1 MRGLIGKKIGMTQVF
16 KDGDGQAVPVTVVE
30 AGPCVVTQVKTQAK
44 DGYDAVQ
51 VGFGERKAKHSNKAL
66 DGHFTKAG
74 TDAKRFLAE
83 FVPVPDYDYQTG
95 QRFGVSLFK
104 EGEYVDVAGTTKGHG
119 FSGVMKRHGFGGGP
133 KTHGQREHPRSA
145 GSIGQA
151 SDPSRVFKG
160 MKMAGQYGNKRMT
173 VRNLE
178 VVSIDKE
185 KNQILLK
192 GAIPG
197 AKNGIIY
204 ITK

>member
-1 MRGLIGKKIGMTQVF
+1 MRGLIGKKIGMTQIF
-16 KDGDGQAVPVTVVE
+16 NDGGQAIPVTVVE
-30 AGPCVVTQVKTQAK
+30 GGPCVVTQVKTHAS
-44 DGYDAVQ
+44 DGYDAIQ
-51 VGFGERKAKHSNKAL
+51 VGYGERKNKHSNKAL
-66 DGHFTKAG
+66 NGHFQKAK
-74 TDAKRFLAE
+74 TDVKRVLAE
-83 FVPVPDYDYQTG
+83 FVPVPDYEYKTG
-95 QRFGVSLFK
+95 QEFGVSLFK
-104 EGEYVDVAGTTKGHG
+104 EGEYVDVSGTTKGKG
-119 FSGVMKRHGFGGGP
+119 FSGVMKRHGFKGGP

-178 VVSIDKE
+178 VISVDSE

-192 GAIPG
+192 GAVPG
-197 AKNGIIY
+197 AKNGIIF

>member
-16 KDGDGQAVPVTVVE
+16 NSEGQAIPVTVVE
-30 AGPCVVTQVKTQAK
+30 AGPCVVTQVKTQK
-44 DGYDAVQ
+44 SDGYDAIQ
-51 VGFGERKAKHSNKAL
+51 VGFGIRKSKHSNKAL
-66 DGHFTKAG
+66 DGHFKKAN
-74 TDAKRFLAE
+74 TEAKRFLAE
-83 FVPVPDYDYQTG
+83 FIPVPDYDYQAG
-95 QRFGVSLFK
+95 QKFSVSLFK
-104 EGEYVDVAGTTKGHG
+104 EGEYVDVSGSTKGRG
-119 FSGVMKRHGFGGGP
+119 FSGVMKRHGFSGGP

-160 MKMAGQYGNKRMT
+160 MKMAGQYGNKRTT

-178 VVSIDKE
+178 VVSINKE
-185 KNQILLK
+185 KNYILLK
-192 GAIPG
+192 GAVPG

>member
-1 MRGLIGKKIGMTQVF
+1 MRGLIGKKIGMTQIF
-16 KDGDGQAVPVTVVE
+16 NDGGQSIPVTVVE
-30 AGPCVVTQVKTQAK
+30 GGPCVVTQVKTHAS
-44 DGYDAVQ
+44 DGYDAIQ
-51 VGFGERKAKHSNKAL
+51 VGYGERKIKHSNKAL
-66 DGHFTKAG
+66 NGHFEKAK
-74 TDAKRFLAE
+74 TDVRRVLAE
-83 FVPVPDYDYQTG
+83 FVPVPDYEYKMG
-95 QRFGVSLFK
+95 QEFGVSLFK
-104 EGEYVDVAGTTKGHG
+104 EGECVDVAGTTKGKG
-119 FSGVMKRHGFGGGP
+119 FSGVMKRHGFKGGP

-178 VVSIDKE
+178 VVSVDSE

-192 GAIPG
+192 GAVPG
-197 AKNGIIY
+197 AKNGIIF

>member
-16 KDGDGQAVPVTVVE
+16 SENGILVPVTVVE
-30 AGPCVVTQVKTQAK
+30 AGPCVVTQVKTK
-44 DGYDAVQ
+44 NSDGYDAVQ
-51 VGFGERKAKHSNKAL
+51 IGYSDLKNKHSNKPL
-66 DGHFTKAG
+66 SGHFKKANVS
-74 TDAKRFLAE
+74 AKRFLAE
-83 FVPVPDYDYQTG
+83 FQPVSNYDYKAG
-95 QRFGVSLFK
+95 QQFGVSLFK
-104 EGEYVDVAGTTKGHG
+104 KGELVSVTGTSKGKG

-160 MKMAGQYGNKRMT
+160 MKMAGQYGNKKVST
-173 VRNLE
+173 RNLE
-178 VVSIDKE
+178 IVSVLSQD
-185 KNQILLK
+185 NQLLIK

-197 AKNGIIY
+197 ANNSIVY

>member
-16 KDGDGQAVPVTVVE
+16 NNTGSLIPVTIVE
-30 AGPCVVTQVKTQAK
+30 AGPCVVTQIKTFDS

-51 VGFGERKAKHSNKAL
+51 IGFSDLKDKHSNKAL
-66 DGHFTKAG
+66 SGHFSKANS
-74 TDAKRFLAE
+74 KSKKYLAE
-83 FVPVPDYDYQTG
+83 FKPVSNYDYKTG
-95 QRFGVSLFK
+95 QEFGVSLFK
-104 EGEYVDVAGTTKGHG
+104 EGEMVSVSGTSKGKG

-160 MKMAGQYGNKRMT
+160 MKMAGQYGNKKVST
-173 VRNLE
+173 RNLE
-178 VVSIDKE
+178 IISVVKQN
-185 KNQILLK
+185 NQLLIK

-197 AKNGIIY
+197 ANNGIIY
-204 ITK
+204 ISK

>member
-1 MRGLIGKKIGMTQVF
+1 MRGLIGKKIGMTQIF
-16 KDGDGQAVPVTVVE
+16 NDGGQAIPVTVVE
-30 AGPCVVTQVKTQAK
+30 GGPCVVTQVKTHAS
-44 DGYDAVQ
+44 DGYDAIQ
-51 VGFGERKAKHSNKAL
+51 VGYGERKNKHSNKAL
-66 DGHFTKAG
+66 NGHFEKAK
-74 TDAKRFLAE
+74 TDVKRVLAE
-83 FVPVPDYDYQTG
+83 FVPVPDYEYKTG
-95 QRFGVSLFK
+95 QEFGVSLFK
-104 EGEYVDVAGTTKGHG
+104 EGEYVDVSGTTKGKG
-119 FSGVMKRHGFGGGP
+119 FSGVMKRHGFKGGP

-178 VVSIDKE
+178 VISVDSE

-192 GAIPG
+192 GAVPG
-197 AKNGIIY
+197 AKNGIIF

>member
-16 KDGDGQAVPVTVVE
+16 NNTGSLVPVTIVE
-30 AGPCVVTQVKTQAK
+30 AGPCVVTQIKTLSN

-51 VGFGERKAKHSNKAL
+51 IGYSDLKDKHSNKAL
-66 DGHFTKAG
+66 SGHFNKAKSK
-74 TDAKRFLAE
+74 AKRYLAE
-83 FVPVPDYDYQTG
+83 FKPVSNYDYKTG
-95 QRFGVSLFK
+95 QEFGVSLFK
-104 EGEYVDVAGTTKGHG
+104 EGEIVTVSGTSKGRG

-160 MKMAGQYGNKRMT
+160 MKMAGQYGNKKVSTRKLEIISI
-173 VRNLE
+173 VKQRN
-178 VVSIDKE
+178 
-185 KNQILLK
+185 QLLIK

-197 AKNGIIY
+197 SNNGIIY

>member
-1 MRGLIGKKIGMTQVF
+1 MRGLIGKKIGMTQIF
-16 KDGDGQAVPVTVVE
+16 NDGGQAIPVTVVE
-30 AGPCVVTQVKTQAK
+30 GGPCVVTQVKTHAS
-44 DGYDAVQ
+44 DGYDAIQ
-51 VGFGERKAKHSNKAL
+51 VGYGERKNKHSNKAL
-66 DGHFTKAG
+66 NGHFEKAK
-74 TDAKRFLAE
+74 TDVKRVLAE
-83 FVPVPDYDYQTG
+83 FVPVPDYEYKTG
-95 QRFGVSLFK
+95 QEFGVSLFK
-104 EGEYVDVAGTTKGHG
+104 EGEYVDVAGTTKGKG
-119 FSGVMKRHGFGGGP
+119 FSGVMKRHGFKGGP

-178 VVSIDKE
+178 VISVDSE

-192 GAIPG
+192 GAVPG
-197 AKNGIIY
+197 AKNGIIF

>member
-16 KDGDGQAVPVTVVE
+16 NSEGQSVPVTVIE
-30 AGPCVVTQVKTQAK
+30 AGPCVVTQVKTQK
-44 DGYDAVQ
+44 NDGYEAIQ
-51 VGFGERKAKHSNKAL
+51 VGYGARKDKHSNKSL
-66 DGHFTKAG
+66 DGHFKKANTK
-74 TDAKRFLAE
+74 AKRFLAE
-83 FVPVPDYDYQTG
+83 FIPVPDYDYKTG
-95 QRFGVSLFK
+95 QKFSVSLFK
-104 EGEYVDVAGTTKGHG
+104 KGEYVDVSGSTKGRG

-178 VVSIDKE
+178 VVSINKDK
-185 KNQILLK
+185 NYILLK
-192 GAIPG
+192 GAVPG

>member
-16 KDGDGQAVPVTVVE
+16 TDGGQAVPVTVVE
-30 AGPCVVTQVKTQAK
+30 AGPCVVTQIKTK
-44 DGYDAVQ
+44 TTDGYDAIQ
-51 VGFGERKAKHSNKAL
+51 VGFGERKPKHSNKAL
-66 DGHFTKAG
+66 NGHFEKAG
-74 TDAKRFLAE
+74 TEAKRILAE
-83 FVPVPDYDYQTG
+83 FVPVPDYDYKAG
-95 QRFGVSLFK
+95 QHFGVSLFK

-119 FSGVMKRHGFGGGP
+119 FSGVMKRHGFAGGP

-178 VVSIDKE
+178 VVSVDMDK
-185 KNQILLK
+185 NLILLK
-192 GAIPG
+192 GAVPG
-197 AKNGIIY
+197 ANNGIIY

>member
-16 KDGDGQAVPVTVVE
+16 SDGGESVPVTVIE
-30 AGPCVVTQVKTQAK
+30 AGPCVVTQVKTKAT

-51 VGFGERKAKHSNKAL
+51 VGYGERKRKHSNKAL
-66 DGHFTKAG
+66 DGHFVKAG

-83 FVPVPDYDYQTG
+83 FVPVPDYDYQAG
-95 QRFGVSLFK
+95 QQFGVSLFK
-104 EGEYVDVAGTTKGHG
+104 EGEYVDVAGTTKGKG

-178 VVSIDKE
+178 VVSINKDK
-185 KNQILLK
+185 NYILLK
-192 GAIPG
+192 GAVPG

>member
-1 MRGLIGKKIGMTQVF
+1 MRGLIGKKIGMTQICNH
-16 KDGDGQAVPVTVVE
+16 GGQSIPVTVVE
-30 AGPCVVTQVKTQAK
+30 GGPCVVTQVKTDAS
-44 DGYDAVQ
+44 DGYDAIQ
-51 VGFGERKAKHSNKAL
+51 VGYGERKNKHSNKAL
-66 DGHFTKAG
+66 NGHFEKAK
-74 TDAKRFLAE
+74 TDVKRVLAE
-83 FVPVPDYDYQTG
+83 FVPVPDYEYKTG
-95 QRFGVSLFK
+95 QEFGVSLFK
-104 EGEYVDVAGTTKGHG
+104 EGEYVDVAGTTKGKG
-119 FSGVMKRHGFGGGP
+119 FSGVMKRHGFKGGP

-178 VVSIDKE
+178 VISGDSE

-192 GAIPG
+192 GAVPG
-197 AKNGIIY
+197 AKNGIIF

>member
-1 MRGLIGKKIGMTQVF
+1 MRGLIGKKIGMTQIF
-16 KDGDGQAVPVTVVE
+16 NDGGQSIPVTVVE
-30 AGPCVVTQVKTQAK
+30 GGPCVVTQVKTDAS
-44 DGYDAVQ
+44 DGYDAIQ
-51 VGFGERKAKHSNKAL
+51 VGYGERKNKHSNKAL
-66 DGHFTKAG
+66 NGHFQKAK
-74 TDAKRFLAE
+74 TDVKRVLAE
-83 FVPVPDYDYQTG
+83 FVPVPDYEYKTG
-95 QRFGVSLFK
+95 QEFGVSLFK
-104 EGEYVDVAGTTKGHG
+104 EGEYVDVAGTTKGKG
-119 FSGVMKRHGFGGGP
+119 FSGVMKRHGFKGGP

-178 VVSIDKE
+178 VISVDSE

-192 GAIPG
+192 GAVPG
-197 AKNGIIY
+197 AKNGIIF

>member
-1 MRGLIGKKIGMTQVF
+1 MRGLIGKKIGMTQIF
-16 KDGDGQAVPVTVVE
+16 NDGGQAIPVTVVE
-30 AGPCVVTQVKTQAK
+30 GGPCVVTQVKTDAS
-44 DGYDAVQ
+44 DGYDAIQ
-51 VGFGERKAKHSNKAL
+51 VGYGERKNKHSNKAMN
-66 DGHFTKAG
+66 GHFEKAK
-74 TDAKRFLAE
+74 TDVKRVLAE
-83 FVPVPDYDYQTG
+83 FVPVPDYEYKTG
-95 QRFGVSLFK
+95 QEFGVSLFK
-104 EGEYVDVAGTTKGHG
+104 EGEYVDVAGTTKGKG
-119 FSGVMKRHGFGGGP
+119 FSGVMKRHGFKGGP

-178 VVSIDKE
+178 VVSVDSE

-192 GAIPG
+192 GAVPG
-197 AKNGIIY
+197 AKNGIIF

>member
-1 MRGLIGKKIGMTQVF
+1 MRGLIGKKIGMTQIF
-16 KDGDGQAVPVTVVE
+16 NDGGQAIPVTVVE
-30 AGPCVVTQVKTQAK
+30 GGPCVVTQVKTDAS
-44 DGYDAVQ
+44 DGYDAIQ
-51 VGFGERKAKHSNKAL
+51 VGYGERKNKHSNKAL
-66 DGHFTKAG
+66 NGHFEKAK
-74 TDAKRFLAE
+74 TDVKRVLAE
-83 FVPVPDYDYQTG
+83 FVPVPDYEYKTG
-95 QRFGVSLFK
+95 QEFGVSLFK
-104 EGEYVDVAGTTKGHG
+104 EGEYVDVAGTTKGKG
-119 FSGVMKRHGFGGGP
+119 FSGVMKRHGFKGGP

-178 VVSIDKE
+178 VISVDSE

-192 GAIPG
+192 GAVPG
-197 AKNGIIY
+197 AKNGIIF

>member
-16 KDGDGQAVPVTVVE
+16 KDGGQAVPVTVVE

-83 FVPVPDYDYQTG
+83 FVPVPDYDYKTG

-204 ITK
+204 ISK

>member
-1 MRGLIGKKIGMTQVF
+1 MRGLIGKKIGMTQIF
-16 KDGDGQAVPVTVVE
+16 NDGGQAIPVTVVE
-30 AGPCVVTQVKTQAK
+30 GGPCEVTQVKTDAS
-44 DGYDAVQ
+44 DGYDAIQ
-51 VGFGERKAKHSNKAL
+51 VGYGERKNKHSNKAL
-66 DGHFTKAG
+66 NGHFEKAK
-74 TDAKRFLAE
+74 TDVKRVLAE
-83 FVPVPDYDYQTG
+83 FVPVPDYEYKTG
-95 QRFGVSLFK
+95 QEFGVSLFK
-104 EGEYVDVAGTTKGHG
+104 EGEYVNVAGTTKGKG
-119 FSGVMKRHGFGGGP
+119 FSGVMKRHGFKGGP

-178 VVSIDKE
+178 VISVDSE

-192 GAIPG
+192 GAVPG
-197 AKNGIIY
+197 AKNGIIF

>member
-1 MRGLIGKKIGMTQVF
+1 M
-16 KDGDGQAVPVTVVE
+16 
-30 AGPCVVTQVKTQAK
+30 
-44 DGYDAVQ
+44 
-51 VGFGERKAKHSNKAL
+51 
-66 DGHFTKAG
+66 
-74 TDAKRFLAE
+74 
-83 FVPVPDYDYQTG
+83 
-95 QRFGVSLFK
+95 FGVSLFK
-104 EGEYVDVAGTTKGHG
+104 EGEYVDVAGTTKGKG

-160 MKMAGQYGNKRMT
+160 MKMAGQYGNNRMT

-178 VVSIDKE
+178 VVSVDKE

-192 GAIPG
+192 GAVPG
-197 AKNGIIY
+197 ARNGIIY

>member
-16 KDGDGQAVPVTVVE
+16 NKEGLSVPVTVIE
-30 AGPCVVTQVKTQAK
+30 AGPCVVIQVKTK
-44 DGYDAVQ
+44 ENDGYEAVQ
-51 VGFGERKAKHSNKAL
+51 VGYGTRKDKHSNKAL
-66 DGHFTKAG
+66 DGHFKKAD
-74 TDAKRFLAE
+74 TDPKRFLAE
-83 FVPVPDYDYQTG
+83 FIPVPDYDYKTG
-95 QRFGVSLFK
+95 QKFSVSLFK
-104 EGEYVDVAGTTKGHG
+104 EGEYVDVSGITKGRG

-160 MKMAGQYGNKRMT
+160 MKMAGQYGNKSMT

-178 VVSIDKE
+178 VVSVNKE
-185 KNQILLK
+185 KNYLLLK
-192 GAIPG
+192 GAVPG

>member
-16 KDGDGQAVPVTVVE
+16 NNEGQSVPVTVIE
-30 AGPCVVTQVKTQAK
+30 AGPCTVTQVKTQK
-44 DGYDAVQ
+44 NDGYEAIQ
-51 VGFGERKAKHSNKAL
+51 VGYGIRKNKHSNKAL
-66 DGHFTKAG
+66 NGHFKKAD
-74 TDAKRFLAE
+74 TEAKRFLAE
-83 FVPVPDYDYQTG
+83 FVPVPDYDYKTG
-95 QRFGVSLFK
+95 QKFSVSLFK
-104 EGEYVDVAGTTKGHG
+104 EGEYVDVSGSTKGRG

-185 KNQILLK
+185 KNYLLLK
-192 GAIPG
+192 GAVPG

>member
-1 MRGLIGKKIGMTQVF
+1 MRGLIGKKIGMTQIF
-16 KDGDGQAVPVTVVE
+16 NDGGQAIPVTVVE
-30 AGPCVVTQVKTQAK
+30 GGPCVVTQVKTDVS
-44 DGYDAVQ
+44 DGYDAIQ
-51 VGFGERKAKHSNKAL
+51 VGYGERKVKHSNKAL
-66 DGHFTKAG
+66 NGHFEKAK
-74 TDAKRFLAE
+74 TDVKRVLAE
-83 FVPVPDYDYQTG
+83 FVPVPDYEYKMG
-95 QRFGVSLFK
+95 QEFGVSLFK
-104 EGEYVDVAGTTKGHG
+104 EGEYVDVAGTTKGKG
-119 FSGVMKRHGFGGGP
+119 FSGVKKRHGFKGGP

-178 VVSIDKE
+178 VILVDSE

-192 GAIPG
+192 GAVPG
-197 AKNGIIY
+197 AKNGIIF

>member
-1 MRGLIGKKIGMTQVF
+1 MRGLIGKKIGMTQIF
-16 KDGDGQAVPVTVVE
+16 NDGGQAIPVTVVE
-30 AGPCVVTQVKTQAK
+30 GGPCVVTQVKTDAS
-44 DGYDAVQ
+44 DGYDAIQ
-51 VGFGERKAKHSNKAL
+51 VGYGERKNKHSNKAL
-66 DGHFTKAG
+66 NGHFQKAK
-74 TDAKRFLAE
+74 TDVKRVLAE
-83 FVPVPDYDYQTG
+83 FVPVPDYEYKTG
-95 QRFGVSLFK
+95 QEFGVSLFK
-104 EGEYVDVAGTTKGHG
+104 EGEYVDVAGTTKGKG
-119 FSGVMKRHGFGGGP
+119 FSGVMKRHGFKGGP

-178 VVSIDKE
+178 VISVDSE

-192 GAIPG
+192 GAVPG
-197 AKNGIIY
+197 AKNGIIF